1 MSFNSKKKNYLVR
14 EEIYVPTEE
23 ESLIF
28 GLMGYAAY
36 KLWNVANY
44 ERRNWKELGLE
55 DYPDWYD
62 QKKRLKTNFF
72 YKNLP
77 SQSAQ
82 RTLKKLDESWESY
95 YALKASGGV
104 ENPNPP
110 RFKQDKMYIVFVQNA
125 IQVHGD
131 GTFRF
136 TIPKQLKAHLR
147 DEHNLEVQFLYL
159 KIGRLSGLRG
169 IKEVQVSFREDGK
182 LKLSIVY
189 EVALP
194 KEKPDNGRY
203 FSIDLGIKNNFTCY
217 DSANVRSFI
226 LSSWLAKT
234 HWFDK
239 EIARLQSISAG
250 QQAAQGVQYPK
261 LSKKVLRLYERRR
274 DVQTD
279 FLHKSARFLVNYCVH
294 HNLNTIVVGDWTKI
308 RENKDG
314 SAKNWG
320 ANGNAKL
327 HSFPYLT
334 FYKLMRYKCALAG
347 IRFIVRSE
355 AWTSQCSPDS
365 LGITR
370 EFAEKSKRVFREMYY
385 HNGVLYNADAVG
397 AFNILRK
404 FLLDED
410 LASKK
415 INVAECELFS
425 LRAPKRVHVA

>member
-1 MSFNSKKKNYLVR
+1 MSSNSKKKNYLVR
-14 EEIYVPTEE
+14 EEICVPTEE
-23 ESLIF
+23 QSLIL
-28 GLMGYAAY
+28 GLIGYAAY

-55 DYPDWYD
+55 EYPDWYD

-95 YALKASGGV
+95 YALKKTGGV
-104 ENPNPP
+104 ENPHPP
-110 RFKQDKMYIVFVQNA
+110 RFKQDKMYVVFVQNA

-136 TIPKQLKAHLR
+136 TIPKQLKQHLR
-147 DEHNLEVQFLYL
+147 EKYNLEVQFLYL

-189 EVALP
+189 EVDLP
-194 KEKPDNGRY
+194 KEKTDNRRY

-217 DSANVRSFI
+217 DSANVTSFI
-226 LSSWLAKT
+226 LSGWLAKT

-250 QQAAQGVQYPK
+250 QQGAQGVLYSKP
-261 LSKKVLRLYERRR
+261 SKKVLRLYERRR
-274 DVQTD
+274 AVQKD
-279 FLHKSARFLVNYCVH
+279 FLHKSARFLVDYCVEN
-294 HNLNTIVVGDWTKI
+294 NLHTIILGDWTKI
-308 RENKDG
+308 RENPDGTPKD
-314 SAKNWG
+314 WG
-320 ANGNAKL
+320 RKGNAKL
-327 HSFPYLT
+327 HAFPFKK
-334 FYKLMRYKCALAG
+334 FYKILTYKCALIG
-347 IRFIVRSE
+347 IRLVVRSE
-355 AWTSQCSPDS
+355 AYTSQCPPNSIGFS
-365 LGITR
+365 K
-370 EFAEKSKRVFREMYY
+370 EFSAKQNRKYRGLFV
-385 HNGVLYNADAVG
+385 HNGVNYNADSVG

-404 FLLDED
+404 FILDETKELKLPTKD
-410 LASKK
+410 
-415 INVAECELFS
+415 ELFV
-425 LRAPKRVHVA
+425 LRSPERKWVA

>member
-1 MSFNSKKKNYLVR
+1 MSSKNEKKNYLVR
-14 EEIYVPTEE
+14 EEIYIPTKE
-23 ESLIF
+23 ESLIL

-55 DYPDWYD
+55 EYPDWYD
-62 QKKRLKTNFF
+62 QTKRLKTNFF

-95 YALKASGGV
+95 YSLKKSGGV
-104 ENPNPP
+104 ESPNPP
-110 RFKQDKMYIVFVQNA
+110 RFKRDKMYVVFVQNA
-125 IQVHGD
+125 IQVLGD

-147 DEHNLEVQFLYL
+147 EEHNLEVQFLYL

-189 EVALP
+189 EVDLP

-203 FSIDLGIKNNFTCY
+203 LSIDLGIKNNFTCY
-217 DSANVRSFI
+217 DSANVSSFI
-226 LSSWLAKT
+226 LSGWLAKT

-239 EIARLQSISAG
+239 EIARFQSISAG

-261 LSKKVLRLYERRR
+261 PSKKVLRLYERRR
-274 DVQTD
+274 AVQKD
-279 FLHKSARFLVNYCVH
+279 FLHKSARFLVDYCVEN
-294 HNLNTIVVGDWTKI
+294 NLHTIILGDWTKI
-308 RENKDG
+308 RENPDGTPKD
-314 SAKNWG
+314 WG
-320 ANGNAKL
+320 RKGNAKL
-327 HSFPYLT
+327 HAFPFKKLLKILT
-334 FYKLMRYKCALAG
+334 YKCALVG
-347 IRFIVRSE
+347 IRLLVRSE
-355 AWTSQCSPDS
+355 AYTSQCPPDS
-365 LGITR
+365 IGFSK
-370 EFAEKSKRVFREMYY
+370 EFSEKQNRKHRGLFV
-385 HNGVLYNADAVG
+385 HDCVQYNADSVG

-404 FLLDED
+404 FLLDETNKTKLPIED
-410 LASKK
+410 
-415 INVAECELFS
+415 ELFA
-425 LRAPKRVHVA
+425 LRSPSRKLVA

>member
-1 MSFNSKKKNYLVR
+1 MSSKDEKKNYLVR
-14 EEIYVPTEE
+14 EEIYIPTEE
-23 ESLIF
+23 QSLIL
-28 GLMGYAAY
+28 GLMGYSAY

-55 DYPDWYD
+55 EYPDWYD

-72 YKNLP
+72 YENLP

-95 YALKASGGV
+95 YALKKSGGI
-104 ENPNPP
+104 ENPQSP
-110 RFKQDKMYIVFVQNA
+110 RFKQDKMYVVFVQNA
-125 IQVHGD
+125 IQVLGD

-147 DEHNLEVQFLYL
+147 EEHNLEVQFLYL
-159 KIGRLSGLRG
+159 KIGRLSGLRE

-189 EVALP
+189 EVVLP

-217 DSANVRSFI
+217 DSANVTSFI
-226 LSSWLAKT
+226 LSGWLAKT

-261 LSKKVLRLYERRR
+261 SSKKVLRLYERRR
-274 DVQTD
+274 AVQKD
-279 FLHKSARFLVNYCVH
+279 FLHKSARFLVDYCVEN
-294 HNLNTIVVGDWTKI
+294 NLHTIILGDWTKI
-308 RENKDG
+308 RENPDGTPKD
-314 SAKNWG
+314 WG
-320 ANGNAKL
+320 RKGNAKL
-327 HSFPYLT
+327 HAFPFKKFLKILT
-334 FYKLMRYKCALAG
+334 YKCALVG
-347 IRFIVRSE
+347 IRLVVRSE
-355 AWTSQCSPDS
+355 AYTSQCPPDS
-365 LGITR
+365 IGFSK
-370 EFAEKSKRVFREMYY
+370 EFSAKQNRKYRGLFVHDGAS
-385 HNGVLYNADAVG
+385 LNADSVG

-404 FLLDED
+404 FLLDETKELKLPTKD
-410 LASKK
+410 
-415 INVAECELFS
+415 ELFV
-425 LRAPKRVHVA
+425 LRSPKRKWVA

>member
-1 MSFNSKKKNYLVR
+1 MPSNSKKKNYLVR

-44 ERRNWKELGLE
+44 ERRNWRELGLE
-55 DYPDWYD
+55 EYPDWYD

-147 DEHNLEVQFLYL
+147 EEHNLEVQFLYL
-159 KIGRLSGLRG
+159 KIGRLSGLRE

-226 LSSWLAKT
+226 LSGWLAKT

-250 QQAAQGVQYPK
+250 QQVAQGVQYPK
-261 LSKKVLRLYERRR
+261 PSKKVFRLYERRR
-274 DVQTD
+274 DVQKD
-279 FLHKSARFLVNYCVH
+279 FLHKSARFIVDYCVEN
-294 HNLNTIVVGDWTKI
+294 NLHTIILGDWTKI
-308 RENKDG
+308 RENTDGTPKD
-314 SAKNWG
+314 WG
-320 ANGNAKL
+320 RKGNAKL
-327 HSFPYLT
+327 HTFPFKKFLKILT
-334 FYKLMRYKCALAG
+334 YKCALVG
-347 IRFIVRSE
+347 IRLVVRSE
-355 AWTSQCSPDS
+355 AYTSQCPPDS
-365 LGITR
+365 LGIAK
-370 EFAEKSKRVFREMYY
+370 EFSEKQNRKHRGLFVHKGAS
-385 HNGVLYNADAVG
+385 LNADSVG

-404 FLLDED
+404 FLLDETKELKLPTED
-410 LASKK
+410 
-415 INVAECELFS
+415 ELFV
-425 LRAPKRVHVA
+425 LRSPKRKWVA

>member
-1 MSFNSKKKNYLVR
+1 MPSNSKKKNYLVR

-44 ERRNWKELGLE
+44 ERRNWRELGLE
-55 DYPDWYD
+55 EYPDWYD

-147 DEHNLEVQFLYL
+147 EEHNLEVQFLYL
-159 KIGRLSGLRG
+159 KIGRLSGLRE

-194 KEKPDNGRY
+194 KEKPDNGWY

-226 LSSWLAKT
+226 LSGWLAKT

-250 QQAAQGVQYPK
+250 QQVAQGVQYPK
-261 LSKKVLRLYERRR
+261 PSKKVFRLYERRR
-274 DVQTD
+274 DVQKD
-279 FLHKSARFLVNYCVH
+279 FLHKSARFIVDYCVEN
-294 HNLNTIVVGDWTKI
+294 NLHTIILGDWTKI
-308 RENKDG
+308 RENTDGTPKD
-314 SAKNWG
+314 WG
-320 ANGNAKL
+320 RKGNAKL
-327 HSFPYLT
+327 HTFPFKKFLKILT
-334 FYKLMRYKCALAG
+334 YKCALVG
-347 IRFIVRSE
+347 IRLVVRSE
-355 AWTSQCSPDS
+355 AYTSQCPPDS
-365 LGITR
+365 LGIAK
-370 EFAEKSKRVFREMYY
+370 EFSEKQNRKHRGLFVHKGAS
-385 HNGVLYNADAVG
+385 LNADSVG

-404 FLLDED
+404 FLLDETKELKLPTED
-410 LASKK
+410 
-415 INVAECELFS
+415 ELFV
-425 LRAPKRVHVA
+425 LRSPKRKWVA